1 MSRTRHTGGN
11 RRDIPQAN
19 TSVRLPS
26 AAIAASLPVT
36 ISRGFWPPAE
46 ASDSFQEH
54 DFSEN
59 ENSTGRPRAKTV
71 IFFYCLKILNYVYP
85 L

>member
-1 MSRTRHTGGN
+1 MKTSRDMTRTRHTGGT
-11 RRDIPQAN
+11 RRDIPKAN

-46 ASDSFQEH
+46 ASDSFQER
-54 DFSEN
+54 DFSQEEFHN
-59 ENSTGRPRAKTV
+59 TGYPRAKTV
-71 IFFYCLKILNYVYP
+71 SFI
-85 L
+85 